1 MRFVSTSL
9 SSCKNKREN
18 VIYTDDV
25 VKANQAL
32 EAKLDGSIGSAPF
45 VDGDALWG
53 LL

>member
-1 MRFVSTSL
+1 M
-9 SSCKNKREN
+9 
-18 VIYTDDV
+18 IYTDDV

-53 LL
+53 PVVVCSSTT